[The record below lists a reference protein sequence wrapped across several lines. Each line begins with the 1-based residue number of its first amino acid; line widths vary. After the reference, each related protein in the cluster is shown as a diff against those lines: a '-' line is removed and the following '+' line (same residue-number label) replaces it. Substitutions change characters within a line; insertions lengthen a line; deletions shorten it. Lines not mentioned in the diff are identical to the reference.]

1 MSDAGLGFF
10 LISVVLL
17 IFGTMLLQMI
27 QVYRNPATTSQMP
40 VALMAGGYV
49 AFMLIGMLFF
59 K

>member
-17 IFGTMLLQMI
+17 LFGTMLFAMI
-27 QVYRNPATTSQMP
+27 QTYRNPATTWRAP
-40 VALMAGGYV
+40 IVLMAGGYV
-49 AFMLIGMLFF
+49 VLMLIGMFFF

>member
-17 IFGTMLLQMI
+17 LFGTMLFQMI
-27 QVYRNPATTSQMP
+27 LTYRNPATTSHAP
-40 VALMAGGYV
+40 TILMAGGYV
-49 AFMLIGMLFF
+49 ALMLIGVLFF